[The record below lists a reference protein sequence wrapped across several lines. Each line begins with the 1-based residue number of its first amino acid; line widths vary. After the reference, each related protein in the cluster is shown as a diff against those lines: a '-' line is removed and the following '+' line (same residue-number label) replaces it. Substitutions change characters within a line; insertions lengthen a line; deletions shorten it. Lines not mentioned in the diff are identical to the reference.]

1 MLAVEDV
8 GSWLGD
14 CLEVLKS
21 YTLGLKK
28 NGLNDTIRLSL
39 SATVLVPESNP
50 SQHVREKR
58 ITIIMVSINK
68 IEDFPILTRAG
79 RQTEEVVMVRDA
91 LKQSIDN
98 NYEAF
103 ELSGIPADNYNS
115 WQQRIRTQA
124 KKLGI
129 NVEVRFSAE
138 KETLAFRA
146 KAPKTTGK
154 PEKDSK

>member
-1 MLAVEDV
+1 
-8 GSWLGD
+8 
-14 CLEVLKS
+14 
-21 YTLGLKK
+21 
-28 NGLNDTIRLSL
+28 
-39 SATVLVPESNP
+39 
-50 SQHVREKR
+50 
-58 ITIIMVSINK
+58 MVSINK

-91 LKQSIDN
+91 LKQSVDN

-103 ELSGIPADNYNS
+103 ELSGIPKDNYNS
-115 WQQRIRTQA
+115 WQQRISTQA

-146 KAPKTTGK
+146 KAPKTPKMTGK

>member
-1 MLAVEDV
+1 MDKIIEFTSKTVVLSVNDIDTDQIIPARFLTVTTKD
-8 GSWLGD
+8 GLGD
-14 CLEVLKS
+14 
-21 YTLGLKK
+21 GLFS
-28 NGLNDTIRLSL
+28 DWRFD
-39 SATVLVPESNP
+39 ESG
-50 SQHVREKR
+50 
-58 ITIIMVSINK
+58 NK